1 MDTCFP
7 LLKLKHHCE
16 QQEGEEHPRER
27 GARDRASAHCWHVAA
42 RSRKGAREVGRP
54 RRTAASEPRQP
65 HSRGA
70 QLARRIHTWVCDQ
83 GGGRKTLISE

>member
-16 QQEGEEHPRER
+16 QQERER
-27 GARDRASAHCWHVAA
+27 SPRQSERPLLAR
-42 RSRKGAREVGRP
+42 GGTETGRESGRRGGHGGP
-54 RRTAASEPRQP
+54 PASEPRQP
-65 HSRGA
+65 RARGA
-70 QLARRIHTWVCDQ
+70 QLARRVHTWVCDR